1 MISSSHRPQTATV
14 NRLVD
19 VWAARYRPDFSIL
32 ASSARSL
39 IIDEIYQL
47 LQTPAARGISATL
60 NSQQIVEACKLAA
73 IRSKD
78 FYVHFDDFD
87 LQEITS
93 LAQVTSRIYLQL
105 LEFYQT
111 HTTVFA
117 ISEWELEHLPL
128 ERLGQL
134 YKVPNISELASV
146 LAPSIDELQA
156 KSAGSNDEKSLGF
169 MTTQINLTN
178 ALLLKSLD
186 PLERALLG
194 AYFKFLEDHMAM
206 PWQRMCGAALH
217 HRNGTPIFGI
227 VERMVPMMAEIS
239 LATYTQWSHDF
250 PYHHTR
256 RGRLEHPEVK
266 HSSLRDFDMFQVY
279 LWLSFLQGHTRVI
292 KEELVV
298 LCRVVYAHI
307 GIPWEMTLRGAQ
319 LLTDK
324 VLSCLEP
331 HELNLVAPCVENMM
345 LVFNHSN
352 QVMEKLSLGNGHG
365 FNPDVPCQDSG
376 SEKGFD

>member
-19 VWAARYRPDFSIL
+19 VWAARYRPDFSAL
-32 ASSARSL
+32 TSSARSL
-39 IIDEIYQL
+39 IVGEIYQL
-47 LQTPAARGISATL
+47 LQTPASRGMSATL
-60 NSQQIVEACKLAA
+60 SRQQIVEACKLAT
-73 IRSKD
+73 IRAKD
-78 FYVHFDDFD
+78 LYVHFDDFD

-111 HTTVFA
+111 HATVLA
-117 ISEWELEHLPL
+117 VSEWELEHLPL

-134 YKVPNISELASV
+134 FKVPDISELANI
-146 LAPSIDELQA
+146 LLPSIEELRA
-156 KSAGSNDEKSLGF
+156 KSTGSSEKSPGF

-178 ALLLKSLD
+178 ELLLKGLD
-186 PLERALLG
+186 PVGRSLLG

-206 PWQRMCGAALH
+206 PWQRMCAAALH

-227 VERMVPMMAEIS
+227 VEQMLPRMSEIS
-239 LATYTQWSHDF
+239 LAAYTQWSHDF

-266 HSSLRDFDMFQVY
+266 QTCLRDFNMFQVY

-298 LCRVVYAHI
+298 LCRVVYGHI
-307 GIPWEMTLRGAQ
+307 GIPWEMTLRGTQ

-324 VLSCLEP
+324 LLSCLEP
-331 HELNLVAPCVENMM
+331 HELSLVAPCVENMM
-345 LVFNHSN
+345 LVFNQSSTGYGDATAL
-352 QVMEKLSLGNGHG
+352 K
-365 FNPDVPCQDSG
+365 FRYP
-376 SEKGFD
+376 